1 MKSELLY
8 PTEGKG
14 RSYTVEGRTGANS
27 GLCLRA
33 GGAGS
38 GLCARPLEAPG
49 HAQHLAMERGVVA
62 ESGWAFHAAGG
73 ILDWP
78 VLHRNRF
85 KFSLFPAEVQTGDSV
100 CLRALSWPQGHRA
113 PTTHCF
119 QTSLNRCHPSLC
131 ELPQGRQGLGPH

>member
-85 KFSLFPAEVQTGDSV
+85 KFSLF
-100 CLRALSWPQGHRA
+100 
-113 PTTHCF
+113 CF

>member
-85 KFSLFPAEVQTGDSV
+85 KFSLF
-100 CLRALSWPQGHRA
+100 LRRKHRPVTA
-113 PTTHCF
+113 MSAATCMA
-119 QTSLNRCHPSLC
+119 S
-131 ELPQGRQGLGPH
+131 GRQDLAMPGSSTAFGSLSIP